1 MQYIELNESNNF
13 ELERIQNRQIRLE
26 LYLLKNKTYVDDMEQ
41 TYLFKNSTPPSS
53 SDNFSEFDYLKDSSR
68 DLESGYDY
76 EPIPCPICF
85 DTIWRDTTDIT
96 CFYCNKNFCFDCY
109 LKLERKAYDN
119 NEVLACPLCRGL
131 FTTYE
136 NNDENNDINNEIE
149 RVRLNRREQRNAIIE
164 QEELNNIERNDEFA
178 KATKIIAAIIILI
191 VFVILLYSGTI

>member
-1 MQYIELNESNNF
+1 MQYIEETNNF

-26 LYLLKNKTYVDDMEQ
+26 LYLLKHKTNIDDMEQ
-41 TYLFKNSTPPSS
+41 TYLFKNSTPPTS
-53 SDNFSEFDYLKDSSR
+53 SDNLSEFDYLKDYSR

-109 LKLERKAYDN
+109 LKIERKAYDN
-119 NEVLACPLCRGL
+119 NEELACPLCRGL

-136 NNDENNDINNEIE
+136 NNNQNSDENNQIE
-149 RVRLNRREQRNAIIE
+149 RFRLNRRERRNAIIE
-164 QEELNNIERNDEFA
+164 EDELNNTQGYDEIA
-178 KATKIIAAIIILI
+178 KATKVLGAIIVLV